1 MIKCLLSQEELYD
14 LFFYQLTF
22 FQGWDG
28 NSSTWV
34 WSNDDHTEYYYGR
47 VLPGR
52 YEEKVMFKL
61 TGDYAKMLWAQEC
74 YMNTKERDWEQW
86 KELHYPKSK
95 PSTKK
100 KFEDSIKRLKCK

>member
-14 LFFYQLTF
+14 LFFYQITF

-28 NSSTWV
+28 NSSTLV

-52 YEEKVMFKL
+52 YEEKVMFMPFD
-61 TGDYAKMLWAQEC
+61 GDSCDLLQNVAFCCIDSAQR
-74 YMNTKERDWEQW
+74 Y
-86 KELHYPKSK
+86 
-95 PSTKK
+95 
-100 KFEDSIKRLKCK
+100 